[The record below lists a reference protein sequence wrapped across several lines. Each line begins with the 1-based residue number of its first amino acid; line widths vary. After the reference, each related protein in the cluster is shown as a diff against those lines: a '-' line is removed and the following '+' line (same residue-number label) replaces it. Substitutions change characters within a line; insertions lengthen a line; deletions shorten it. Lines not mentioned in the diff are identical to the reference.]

1 MRAAYGGLAEG
12 FLARNPL
19 DREEA
24 TSAREQYA
32 RLEANWDELKSQADA
47 LYASRAEMRRMLE
60 ESGGPVRPEQ
70 VGVSREDVR
79 DALLCAWLLRPRFT
93 LLKLAF
99 DLGVL
104 KEIVDEM
111 LA

>member
-1 MRAAYGGLAEG
+1 MRAAYGDLADG

-24 TSAREQYA
+24 TSTQEQYD
-32 RLEANWDELKSQADA
+32 RLLAHWTELKSQADA
-47 LYASRAEMRRMLE
+47 LWESREEMLRMLA
-60 ESGGPVRPEQ
+60 ESGGPVHPDQ
-70 VGVSREDVR
+70 VGVRPEDVR

-104 KEIVDEM
+104 EEIVDEM